1 MKRKKIILFFVF
13 PLLLAACRGGSGQEK
28 YPMALINERLGRGG
42 NEERMVPVRTLQVD
56 TVSDIVLHTY
66 AGTMEESR
74 SVELSFKYG
83 GVLEQLGVKEGD
95 FVEKGRYIAKVHA
108 SELINS
114 QRIAAATLEQAE
126 DGYARLKKVHESGS
140 IPEIKWMEMEA
151 NLEKAQASA
160 DLADDMI
167 KESVLRAP
175 FSGIIATRY
184 VEVGTNLSP
193 LQPIVRL
200 INTNGVSVKIA
211 VPENEISRIKI
222 GDEAEVVVTALD
234 DKLYRGKVVE
244 KGMVAAPLAHSY
256 DVKIALDNEDGAL
269 FPGMIGKV
277 SLQSELSKGIVIP
290 SNIVLLDDN
299 SKFVW
304 VVEQGRAHKR
314 HIEVNGYSGKGVVVM
329 DGLHQGDSVIV
340 EGYQKVSGNMKVVSY
355 GK

>member
-1 MKRKKIILFFVF
+1 MFIFF
-13 PLLLAACRGGSGQEK
+13 PLLLAACRGDAEK
-28 YPMALINERLGRGG
+28 DPLTRLNERLGKGTK
-42 NEERMVPVRTLQVD
+42 EERIVPVKTMQVD
-56 TVSDIVLHTY
+56 TVSEIVTHTY
-66 AGTMEESR
+66 AGTVEESR

-83 GVLEQLGVKEGD
+83 GVLEQIKVREGD
-95 FVEKGRYIAKVHA
+95 PIEKGGFLAKVNA
-108 SELINS
+108 SELVNS

-126 DGYARLKKVHESGS
+126 DGYNRLKKVHESGS
-140 IPEIKWMEMEA
+140 IPEIKWKEMVA

-160 DLADDMI
+160 DLANDMI
-167 KESVLRAP
+167 NESMMRAP
-175 FSGIIATRY
+175 FSGVVAKRY
-184 VEVGTNLSP
+184 VEEGANLSP